1 MLHEAY
7 PRQPP
12 LRIDQPECHRVHPGG
27 GTDSLIH
34 AGTLTLM
41 TACPAPIELGVI
53 RALPAPAAAHL
64 AAQLDRLE
72 DDRGQDTAETLAA
85 AVGLERLA

>member
-1 MLHEAY
+1 
-7 PRQPP
+7 
-12 LRIDQPECHRVHPGG
+12 
-27 GTDSLIH
+27 
-34 AGTLTLM
+34 M